1 MSARQFPVTPAAL
14 RPEEWKLFRNGDIP
28 PQPHGNSLLPC
39 HHNRPHLNSA
49 FFANFFPPVDWVKF
63 GRILTL
69 VCSKFLISCYWAEC
83 KISFAATLRFC
94 SRLST
99 PHCLFSDA
107 SVNILANKSFVKL
120 QVESIQ
126 THLLFCQFCM
136 SCWNFRWHVWLWSV
150 PPGELLLL
158 LLLGFLSS
166 SFQHIK
172 CKMQKCKLN
181 VQGVFSHWAS
191 P

>member
-49 FFANFFPPVDWVKF
+49 FFANFFFPVDWVKF

-107 SVNILANKSFVKL
+107 SVNMLAKKSFVKLNFVYFSFRWLFL

-126 THLLFCQFCM
+126 THLLFFA
-136 SCWNFRWHVWLWSV
+136 SFAWVV
-150 PPGELLLL
+150 GI
-158 LLLGFLSS
+158 LGGTSDYDLSPQGNSS
-166 SFQHIK
+166 S
-172 CKMQKCKLN
+172 CYCWD
-181 VQGVFSHWAS
+181 FSHRPS
-191 P
+191 ST

>member
-49 FFANFFPPVDWVKF
+49 FFANFFFLPVDWVKF

-83 KISFAATLRFC
+83 KISFAVTLRFC
-94 SRLST
+94 SRLSM
-99 PHCLFSDA
+99 PHCLFFWCLGQYFGQK
-107 SVNILANKSFVKL
+107 I
-120 QVESIQ
+120 
-126 THLLFCQFCM
+126 FCETQFCVFFLLGGFF
-136 SCWNFRWHVWLWSV
+136 SRLKVYRRICFFLPVLH
-150 PPGELLLL
+150 ELLE
-158 LLLGFLSS
+158 F
-166 SFQHIK
+166 
-172 CKMQKCKLN
+172 
-181 VQGVFSHWAS
+181 
-191 P
+191 

>member
-49 FFANFFPPVDWVKF
+49 FFATFFFPVDWVKF

-99 PHCLFSDA
+99 PHCLFFWCLGQYFGQKIFCETQFCVFFLWGGFFSRLKEYRR
-107 SVNILANKSFVKL
+107 ICF
-120 QVESIQ
+120 
-126 THLLFCQFCM
+126 FCQFCM

-158 LLLGFLSS
+158 LLLGFSHRPSS
-166 SFQHIK
+166 T
-172 CKMQKCKLN
+172 
-181 VQGVFSHWAS
+181 
-191 P
+191 